1 MLYRY
6 CRRNAPFVESRLAMG
21 VLFSLI
27 LAANVFPQEQPS
39 QPETQPVSSDL
50 RSTTV
55 TIPAGT
61 QIALVFT
68 NPIQSRYIHHGDPIY
83 AQFNSTV
90 NSGNE
95 VVIPLGTLLQGKVDK
110 LERKGGRGV
119 IRVEAM
125 SITFPD
131 GYVAPVPGKATI
143 ETSDGYALKDP
154 GSARTTAAFIL
165 PLAGAGG
172 GALIGHAVANPQ
184 PTTITST
191 LPPGCTGPPPG
202 CLSSSVTTPGS
213 SGKDIVIG
221 AAIGGGIGFAASLAL
236 IFGSHNFFM
245 EAGSPADMTLEE
257 PLTLQRERVAE
268 AVKQSEQHPA
278 PRPQIAGPPPPP
290 PVAVQPA
297 PDHGTCYTPGTP
309 GTPPTIIPGTPPSGD
324 FPGTPPTVIPGTP
337 PTPGTPYPCP

>member
-6 CRRNAPFVESRLAMG
+6 CRPDVSILKHVLVVNLLLVLICGLAFAQGQPAPPDA
-21 VLFSLI
+21 
-27 LAANVFPQEQPS
+27 
-39 QPETQPVSSDL
+39 QPVNSEIG
-50 RSTTV
+50 TATV

-95 VVIPLGTLLQGKVDK
+95 VVIPLGTLLQGKIDK

-131 GYVAPVPGKATI
+131 GYVAPVPGKAMI
-143 ETSDGYALKDP
+143 ETSDGYAFKDP

-172 GALIGHAVANPQ
+172 GALIGHAAANPQ
-184 PTTITST
+184 PNTITST
-191 LPPGCTGPPPG
+191 LPPGCTGLPPG
-202 CLSSSVTTPGS
+202 CLSSSVTAPGS
-213 SGKDIVIG
+213 KGKDTVIG
-221 AAIGGGIGFAASLAL
+221 AAIGGGIGALASVVL

-245 EAGSPADMTLEE
+245 EAGSPADMTLQQ
-257 PLTLQRERVAE
+257 PLTLQQDRVAE
-268 AVKQSEQHPA
+268 AVKQSQQHPA
-278 PRPQIAGPPPPP
+278 PPPQVAGPPPPSS
-290 PVAVQPA
+290 AASPA
-297 PDHGTCYTPGTP
+297 TPNHGTCYTPGTP